1 MIMVN
6 AMDLAW
12 PQGQVVPDFVVVV
25 HQDTLELIPLFLPR
39 AVVTLVISY
48 WKTWISRETG

>member
-1 MIMVN
+1 MLWTWLGLKGKLYQI
-6 AMDLAW
+6 
-12 PQGQVVPDFVVVV
+12 FVVVV

>member
-1 MIMVN
+1 MSMAN
-6 AMDLAW
+6 AMDLAR
-12 PQGQVVPDFVVVV
+12 PQGQVVPDVVV
-25 HQDTLELIPLFLPR
+25 HQDTWELTPLFLPR